1 MTAKEYLSEVQRLQN
16 MIEHKRDRVK
26 EYRHAI
32 KSAPSARMNPAK
44 VQTSSPVDRI
54 GDMVGKIVDLEAEIQ
69 KDMVDI
75 AYKRHEIINM
85 IHGLDSAAHM
95 QVLFGRYIQCKGLDA
110 VAKDIGKSYRYVIE
124 MHGKAL
130 EAFGIVHKS
139 FLEKEENY
147 GENGKI
153 QNKGYEGTTEKL

>member
-1 MTAKEYLSEVQRLQN
+1 MTAKEYLSEVQRLQSV
-16 MIEHKRDRVK
+16 IEHKREKVR

-32 KSAPSARMNPAK
+32 KSVSSARMNPAK
-44 VQTSSPVDRI
+44 VQVCRAADQI
-54 GDMVGKIVDLEAEIQ
+54 GDMVGKIIDLEAEIQ

-95 QVLFGRYIQCKGLDA
+95 QVLFGRYIQCRGLDA
-110 VAKDIGKSYRYVIE
+110 IAKGMGKSYRYVIE

-130 EAFGIVHKS
+130 EEFEMVNKDI
-139 FLEKEENY
+139 LEKEGNQHE
-147 GENGKI
+147 
-153 QNKGYEGTTEKL
+153 

>member
-1 MTAKEYLSEVQRLQN
+1 MTAKEYLSEVQRLQT

-32 KSAPSARMNPAK
+32 ISVSSARMNPAK
-44 VQTSSPVDRI
+44 VQASSPADRI

-69 KDMVDI
+69 NDMVDI

-95 QVLFGRYIQCKGLDA
+95 QVLFGRYIQCRGLDA
-110 VAKDIGKSYRYVIE
+110 IGKDIGKSYRYMIE

-130 EAFGIVHKS
+130 KAFEMVNKDI
-139 FLEKEENY
+139 LEKE
-147 GENGKI
+147 GI
-153 QNKGYEGTTEKL
+153 SYE

>member
-1 MTAKEYLSEVQRLQN
+1 MTAKEYLSEVQRLQT

-32 KSAPSARMNPAK
+32 TSVSSARMNPAK
-44 VQTSSPVDRI
+44 VQASSPTDRI

-69 KDMVDI
+69 NDMVDI

-95 QVLFGRYIQCKGLDA
+95 QVLFGRYIQCRGLDA
-110 VAKDIGKSYRYVIE
+110 IGKDIGKSYRYMIE

-130 EAFGIVHKS
+130 KAFEMVNKDI
-139 FLEKEENY
+139 LEKE
-147 GENGKI
+147 GI
-153 QNKGYEGTTEKL
+153 SYE

>member
-1 MTAKEYLSEVQRLQN
+1 MTAKEYLSEVQRLQT

-44 VQTSSPVDRI
+44 VQVSSPTDRI

-69 KDMVDI
+69 NDMVDI

-95 QVLFGRYIQCKGLDA
+95 QALFGRYIQCRGLDA
-110 VAKDIGKSYRYVIE
+110 IGKDIGKSYRYMIE

-130 EAFGIVHKS
+130 KAFEMVNKDI
-139 FLEKEENY
+139 LEKE
-147 GENGKI
+147 GI
-153 QNKGYEGTTEKL
+153 SYE